1 MRGWGQAQPTEKPL
15 TMFFSIIF
23 NFILIL
29 NLFSV
34 ILRFFF
40 RKTTILKGSRGV
52 QHFPKEVGGG
62 GGPTFYRE
70 SVGGSQML
78 ISTETFKNL

>member
-1 MRGWGQAQPTEKPL
+1 MRGWGQSQPTEKPL

-40 RKTTILKGSRGV
+40 
-52 QHFPKEVGGG
+52 
-62 GGPTFYRE
+62 
-70 SVGGSQML
+70 
-78 ISTETFKNL
+78 KNNYNS